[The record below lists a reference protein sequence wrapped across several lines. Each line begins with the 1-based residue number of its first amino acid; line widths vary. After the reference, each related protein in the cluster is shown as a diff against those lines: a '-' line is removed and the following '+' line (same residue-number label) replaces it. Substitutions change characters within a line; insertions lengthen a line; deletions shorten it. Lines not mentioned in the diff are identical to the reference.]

1 MNLKKFANRLKLVL
15 LILAALFSV
24 HFILYNPFFGV
35 TRIDVTG
42 NARVSSEEIV
52 ARSGIIVGMN
62 IFRIDTEASSK
73 SMESHPIIRQALIL
87 RHWDRTV
94 TLKVTERQTWAV
106 IPWQDT
112 FLCMDEEGICFDNT
126 NDLPPGDYPIITIE
140 NLPDPISP
148 GQSLNSSA
156 TSLIKQIW
164 STLTPEQRKN
174 ISEFHW
180 ADQSN
185 SLNIYTV
192 HGTEIRFGDMERLD
206 DKLKSF
212 EQIMEIEADMEAGGT
227 EVLEYVDIRFKGEP
241 IIKTKT

>member
-42 NARVSSEEIV
+42 NARVSSDDIA

-62 IFRIDTEASSK
+62 IFRIDTEASSQA
-73 SMESHPIIRQALIL
+73 MEAHPIIRQAVIL

-94 TLKVTERQTWAV
+94 TLKVTERQIWAV
-106 IPWQDT
+106 IPWGDT
-112 FLCMDEEGICFDNT
+112 FLCIDEEGICFENT

-140 NLPDPISP
+140 KLSEPISL
-148 GQSLNSSA
+148 GQCPNSSA

-180 ADQSN
+180 AQQSS

-192 HGTEIRFGDMERLD
+192 RGTEIRFGDMERLEE
-206 DKLKSF
+206 KLKSF
-212 EQIMEIEADMEAGGT
+212 DQIMEIEADMEAGGK

-241 IIKTKT
+241 IIKTII

>member
-1 MNLKKFANRLKLVL
+1 VNLKKFANRLKLVL

-35 TRIDVTG
+35 TSIDVTG
-42 NARVSSEEIV
+42 NERVSNKEIA

-62 IFRIDTEASSK
+62 IFRIDTEASSQ
-73 SMESHPIIRQALIL
+73 SMQAHPMVKQALIL

-94 TLKVTERQTWAV
+94 TLKVAERQTWAI
-106 IPWQDT
+106 IPRGDT
-112 FLCMDEEGICFDNT
+112 FLCIDEEGICFDNT
-126 NDLPPGDYPIITIE
+126 NDLSPGDYPIITIE
-140 NLPDPISP
+140 NLPETIGL

-164 STLTPEQRKN
+164 SALTSEQRKN

-192 HGTEIRFGDMERLD
+192 SGTEIRFGDIERLD
-206 DKLKSF
+206 EKLKF
-212 EQIMEIEADMEAGGT
+212 FDQIMEIEADMEAGGT